1 MKIIA
6 ADGFALNPGD
16 LDWAKI
22 ETLGDLRVFDRSS
35 KEDIISR
42 CSGADIVLTNKVVFN
57 RETLKALPDL
67 KLIAVLA
74 TGYNI
79 IDIQAAKEQG
89 ITVCNVPDY
98 GSASVA
104 QHTFALILELAN
116 RVGMHSDSVHKGEWV
131 KSKDFSYSLTPLI
144 ELQGKTLGIVGFG
157 TIGRKT
163 AVIARAF
170 GMNVLYHTPSVKDTD
185 LADYRQLKELF
196 SESDIVTLHLP
207 LKDSNKKFVNRQLL
221 SAMKDSAFLINTSR
235 GPLIDEA
242 DLAEALNK
250 GIIAGAAVDVLSEEP
265 PPSSNPLLS
274 ARNCIITPHNAW
286 MSAEARTRIIEITA
300 ENIRSFL
307 KGSPVNVVS

>member
-116 RVGMHSDSVHKGEWV
+116 RVGIHSDSVHKGEWV

-185 LADYRQLKELF
+185 LAEYRQLKELF